1 MTDVWQIGVKI
12 SLTNGMSPVL
22 AIIAKDLL
30 GIKGSVA
37 EVEKAFGGWKTA
49 IAGAGAVLA
58 GGVLID
64 GVLKLADKGK
74 ELLDQQ
80 DKLQRSGMGLNDV
93 LRIQKD
99 YFDSVSKAIPTASAD
114 EYLKTINEMQSVVG
128 LDLAQQK
135 APFALKLDAIIANAL
150 GKDASGSGFSLW
162 RAGEMRGTTIS
173 DPEGT
178 SKLLNA
184 FAQDIIGSGGK
195 LTADTFQTMAKRGG
209 VSWINASPEF
219 LAGPGAV
226 VAADLGGDTAG
237 TALMSLYQMLSGAS
251 TLSKQQYGVLSDAKL
266 IDPTKVT
273 EDKGGRIN
281 VAPGGII
288 GSDIGMKNPY
298 EWVQKVV
305 KPALDKMSGGDETVF
320 DSLLAKIGRNRNT
333 TRMLTMFSDP
343 GFNEQIAKDTALW
356 QRASPVDKAYADSMA
371 RNPKFIDQG
380 FDAQYK
386 SMMEAL
392 GGPMAQAAIPV
403 MKELTSM
410 FQSAGAIANAHPE
423 MIKLV
428 GEALIGLGAGLAAIG
443 TVAVVGAAIML
454 APGGLV
460 TVAVAGIGAAVAA
473 IVAINWNKIP
483 DLLNG
488 FVDAIGSFINK
499 MGGLLQ
505 QLLGLIGLGGGT
517 GAIPRPKDGAAPQE
531 WQAPTGGGRGPF
543 HQSNWVPP
551 ANNNQPMMVHTAL
564 NVDGRRL
571 ATAVST
577 HMARNGSWS
586 GSSSTFDGQA
596 MPAPTDVSYI

>member
-12 SLTNGMSPVL
+12 SLMNGMSPVL
-22 AIIAKDLL
+22 AVIAKDLL
-30 GIKGSVA
+30 GIKGKVSD
-37 EVEKAFGGWKTA
+37 VENAFNGWKPA
-49 IAGAGAVLA
+49 LMGAGAVLA
-58 GGVLID
+58 GGALIGSVFKMAD
-64 GVLKLADKGK
+64 GAKD
-74 ELLDQQ
+74 LLDQQ

-128 LDLAQQK
+128 LNMAQQT

-150 GKDASGSGFSLW
+150 GKDAAGSGFSLW
-162 RAGEMRGTTIS
+162 RALEMRGTTLS

-178 SKLLNA
+178 SKLANA

-237 TALMSLYQMLSGAS
+237 TALMSLYQMLSGAT
-251 TLSKQQYGVLSDAKL
+251 TLSKQQYGVLEAAKL

-298 EWVQKVV
+298 EWVQNVV
-305 KPALDKMSGGDETVF
+305 KPALDKISGGDETVF

-343 GFNEQIAKDTALW
+343 GFNEQIMKDAALW
-356 QRASPVDKAYADSMA
+356 QRASGVDQAYTDSMA

-403 MKELTSM
+403 MKSLTSM
-410 FQSAGAIANAHPE
+410 FQGAGAIANAHPE

-428 GEALIGLGAGLAAIG
+428 GEALIGLGVGLATIG
-443 TVAVVGAAIML
+443 TVAIVGAAIML

-460 TVAVAGIGAAVAA
+460 TVAITGIGAAVTA
-473 IVAINWNKIP
+473 IVAMNWSKIP

-488 FVDAIGSFINK
+488 FVSAIGSFIDK
-499 MGGLLQ
+499 MGGMLQ
-505 QLLGLIGLGGGT
+505 QLLGLVGLGSGT
-517 GAIPRPKDGAAPQE
+517 GAIPRPKDSAPAPQ
-531 WQAPTGGGRGPF
+531 WQMPGPGGRGVHPA
-543 HQSNWVPP
+543 SWAPP
-551 ANNNQPMMVHTAL
+551 ANGNQPTTLHTAI
-564 NVDGRRL
+564 NIDGRRL
-571 ATAVST
+571 ATAVSQ
-577 HMARNGSWS
+577 HMAANSSWS
-586 GSSSTFDGQA
+586 GSSSSFDGRA
-596 MPAPTDVSYI
+596 MASPTDVSYI

>member
-1 MTDVWQIGVKI
+1 MDVWQIGVRI
-12 SLTNGMSPVL
+12 SLANGMSPVL

-30 GIKGSVA
+30 GLKGSVG

-49 IAGAGAVLA
+49 IAGAAAVLA
-58 GGVLID
+58 GGALIG
-64 GVLKLADKGK
+64 GVMKLADHGK
-74 ELLDQQ
+74 VLLDQQ
-80 DKLQRSGMGLNDV
+80 DKLQRSGMAYNDV

-99 YFDSVSKAIPTASAD
+99 YFDNVSKAIPTASAD

-128 LDLAQQK
+128 LNMAQQT

-150 GKDASGSGFSLW
+150 GKDVSGSGFSLW
-162 RAGEMRGTTIS
+162 RALEMRGTTLS

-178 SKLLNA
+178 SRLANA

-195 LTADTFQTMAKRGG
+195 LTADTFQTMGKRGG

-237 TALMSLYQMLSGAS
+237 TALMSLYQMLSGAT
-251 TLSKQQYGVLSDAKL
+251 TLSKQQYGVLLGANL
-266 IDPTKVT
+266 IDPNKVT

-281 VAPGGII
+281 VEPGGIV

-305 KPALDKMSGGDETVF
+305 KPALDKMSGGDEMVF

-343 GFNEQIAKDTALW
+343 GFNEQIMKDTQLW
-356 QRASPVDKAYADSMA
+356 QRASPVDKAYDDAMA
-371 RNPKFIDQG
+371 RNPMMIDKG
-380 FDAQYK
+380 FQEQWK

-392 GGPMAQAAIPV
+392 GGPLAQAAIPV
-403 MKELTSM
+403 MKSLTSM

-428 GEALIGLGAGLAAIG
+428 GEALVGLGAGLVAIG

-454 APGGLV
+454 APGGLI
-460 TVAVAGIGAAVAA
+460 TVAIAGIGAAVTS
-473 IVAINWNKIP
+473 IVAMNWSKIP
-483 DLLNG
+483 ELLNG
-488 FVDAIGSFINK
+488 FVNAIGSFIDK

-505 QLLGLIGLGGGT
+505 QLLGLIGLGVGT
-517 GAIPRPKDGAAPQE
+517 GAIPRPKDGAPAPM
-531 WQAPTGGGRGPF
+531 WSAPSGGGRGLLHPT
-543 HQSNWVPP
+543 NYPMNGGGPP
-551 ANNNQPMMVHTAL
+551 PVIHTAI
-564 NVDGRRL
+564 NIDGRRL